1 MTVRNFTV
9 RALFAMLAALAL
21 PTLASAQKSGYV
33 WADNPTSASYTPS
46 PTYAF
51 NSSGGATTITRSGIG
66 VYAVKFSGLG
76 GNGSAGGNVLVTAY
90 GGGSETCKV
99 VSWNSG
105 GTDFIA
111 NVRCFTSA
119 GGAVDTRYAARVT
132 LTSAAFGKNSY
143 AWADN
148 PTSASYTPSPTY
160 SFNSSGGATNITR
173 SGVGTYAVQFSGLGG
188 GASSGGNVQV
198 TAYGGGSETCK
209 VVSWGS
215 GGANFIANVRC
226 FNSAGS
232 SVDTR
237 YSINV
242 AW

>member
-1 MTVRNFTV
+1 MTVRNFSV
-9 RALFAMLAALAL
+9 RVIFSILAALAL

-33 WADNPTSASYTPS
+33 WADNPTSAGYTPS
-46 PTYAF
+46 ATYSF
-51 NSSGGATTITRSGIG
+51 NPSGGATS
-66 VYAVKFSGLG
+66 
-76 GNGSAGGNVLVTAY
+76 
-90 GGGSETCKV
+90 
-99 VSWNSG
+99 
-105 GTDFIA
+105 
-111 NVRCFTSA
+111 
-119 GGAVDTRYAARVT
+119 
-132 LTSAAFGKNSY
+132 
-143 AWADN
+143 
-148 PTSASYTPSPTY
+148 
-160 SFNSSGGATNITR
+160 ITR

-188 GASSGGNVQV
+188 GSSSGGNVQV

-215 GGANFIANVRC
+215 GGASFVANVRC

>member
-1 MTVRNFTV
+1 MTFRTFTV
-9 RALFAMLAALAL
+9 RVLFAILAALAL
-21 PTLASAQKSGYV
+21 PILASAQKSGYV

-51 NSSGGATTITRSGIG
+51 NSSGGTITITRSGIG

-76 GNGSAGGNVLVTAY
+76 GGASAGGNVLVTAY
-90 GGGSETCKV
+90 GGGSEICKV
-99 VSWNSG
+99 VSWS
-105 GTDFIA
+105 
-111 NVRCFTSA
+111 
-119 GGAVDTRYAARVT
+119 
-132 LTSAAFGKNSY
+132 
-143 AWADN
+143 
-148 PTSASYTPSPTY
+148 
-160 SFNSSGGATNITR
+160 
-173 SGVGTYAVQFSGLGG
+173 
-188 GASSGGNVQV
+188 
-198 TAYGGGSETCK
+198 
-209 VVSWGS
+209 S

>member
-9 RALFAMLAALAL
+9 RVLFTILAALAL

-46 PTYAF
+46 PTY
-51 NSSGGATTITRSGIG
+51 
-66 VYAVKFSGLG
+66 
-76 GNGSAGGNVLVTAY
+76 
-90 GGGSETCKV
+90 
-99 VSWNSG
+99 
-105 GTDFIA
+105 
-111 NVRCFTSA
+111 
-119 GGAVDTRYAARVT
+119 
-132 LTSAAFGKNSY
+132 
-143 AWADN
+143 
-148 PTSASYTPSPTY
+148 
-160 SFNSSGGATNITR
+160 SFNSSGGATDITR

-188 GASSGGNVQV
+188 GSSSGGNVQV

-215 GGANFIANVRC
+215 GGANFVANVRC

-232 SVDTR
+232 PADTR